1 MKKPSDGTVP
11 SLLLY
16 SEKKLDIGVTR
27 GFIMV
32 VIRGTSLE
40 RRGFVYTIGEIS
52 KIVKT
57 SVDALRY
64 YDEISLLKPSHVEE
78 SNRYRYYSKEQV
90 SQLLLIIELKQYGFS
105 LDAIRE
111 LLHTEAY
118 LDKKRLKIALSARLQ
133 QLEIEKSA
141 IEKIVASV
149 HRRINEIERD
159 EKGMS
164 VKKILIVD
172 DVPFMRQI
180 VGEILG
186 KHGYLVVMAE
196 NGLQVVEKF
205 SVEKPDIIIMDINM
219 PVMDGITATRKI
231 KETDK
236 DAKIL
241 ALSAKGFLPV
251 IFEILEQGARD
262 FVVKPFQE
270 ETIIDALIKID
281 DGNVTFNKQ
290 TFKAIIEEFGED
302 NTNKKAM
309 SQEMISKV
317 IQLCTREYDE
327 RTREE
332 IIEIM
337 QDHS

>member
-1 MKKPSDGTVP
+1 M
-11 SLLLY
+11 
-16 SEKKLDIGVTR
+16 
-27 GFIMV
+27 
-32 VIRGTSLE
+32 
-40 RRGFVYTIGEIS
+40 YTIGEIS

-64 YDEISLLKPSHVEE
+64 YDEISLLKPIYVEE

-111 LLHTEAY
+111 LLQTGAY
-118 LDKKRLKIALSARLQ
+118 LDKQRLKIALSARLQ
-133 QLEIEKSA
+133 QLEIEKNA
-141 IEKIVASV
+141 IEKVVASV
-149 HRRINEIERD
+149 HRRINAIERD
-159 EKGMS
+159 EKGMN

-172 DVPFMRQI
+172 DVAFMRQI
-180 VGEILG
+180 LGEILG
-186 KHGYLVVMAE
+186 KHGYLVVTAE
-196 NGLQVVEKF
+196 NGQQAVEKF
-205 SVEKPDIIIMDINM
+205 SDEKPDVIIMDINM

-251 IFEILEQGARD
+251 IFGILEQGARD

-270 ETIIDALIKID
+270 EAILDALKKID
-281 DGNVTFNKQ
+281 DGNVTFNIQ

-302 NTNKKAM
+302 NINKEAM

-317 IQLCTREYDE
+317 LPLCTRGYDE

-337 QDHS
+337 QYQS

>member
-1 MKKPSDGTVP
+1 M
-11 SLLLY
+11 
-16 SEKKLDIGVTR
+16 
-27 GFIMV
+27 
-32 VIRGTSLE
+32 
-40 RRGFVYTIGEIS
+40 YTIGEIS

-64 YDEISLLKPSHVEE
+64 YDEISLLKPVHVEE

-111 LLHTEAY
+111 LLHNGAY
-118 LDKKRLKIALSARLQ
+118 LDRQRLKLALSARLQ
-133 QLEIEKSA
+133 QLEIEKNA
-141 IEKIVASV
+141 LEKTVASV
-149 HRRINEIERD
+149 NRRINEIERD

-164 VKKILIVD
+164 AKKILVVD
-172 DVPFMRQI
+172 DVAFMRQI
-180 VGEILG
+180 LGEILE
-186 KHGYLVVMAE
+186 KHGYLVVTAE
-196 NGLQVVEKF
+196 NGQLAVDKF
-205 SVEKPDIIIMDINM
+205 VDEKPDIVIMDINM
-219 PVMDGITATRKI
+219 PMMDGITATKII
-231 KETDK
+231 KEIDK

-251 IFEILEQGARD
+251 IFEILAQGARD

-270 ETIIDALIKID
+270 GTILDALIRIY

-290 TFKAIIEEFGED
+290 TFQAIKEEFGED
-302 NTNKKAM
+302 NTNKEAM

-317 IQLCTREYDE
+317 LQRCTREYDE

-332 IIEIM
+332 IKEIM
-337 QDHS
+337 QYQS

>member
-1 MKKPSDGTVP
+1 
-11 SLLLY
+11 
-16 SEKKLDIGVTR
+16 
-27 GFIMV
+27 
-32 VIRGTSLE
+32 
-40 RRGFVYTIGEIS
+40 VYTIGEIS

-64 YDEISLLKPSHVEE
+64 YDEISLLKPIHVEE

-111 LLHTEAY
+111 LLNTGAY
-118 LDKKRLKIALSARLQ
+118 LDKQRLKIALSARLQ
-133 QLEIEKSA
+133 QLEIEKNT

-149 HRRINEIERD
+149 HRRINMIERD
-159 EKGMS
+159 EKEMS

-172 DVPFMRQI
+172 DVAFMRQI
-180 VGEILG
+180 LGEILE
-186 KHGYLVVMAE
+186 KHGYLVVTAE
-196 NGLQVVEKF
+196 NGLQAVEMF
-205 SVEKPDIIIMDINM
+205 SDEKPDITIMDINM
-219 PVMDGITATRKI
+219 PVIDGITATKKI

-251 IFEILEQGARD
+251 IFEILEQGARG

-270 ETIIDALIKID
+270 ETIINALIKID
-281 DGNVTFNKQ
+281 DGDVTFNKQ
-290 TFKAIIEEFGED
+290 TIKAIKEEIGE
-302 NTNKKAM
+302 NNIYKEAM

-317 IQLCTREYDE
+317 LQLCTREYDE
-327 RTREE
+327 HTREE

-337 QDHS
+337 QYQS

>member
-1 MKKPSDGTVP
+1 M
-11 SLLLY
+11 
-16 SEKKLDIGVTR
+16 
-27 GFIMV
+27 
-32 VIRGTSLE
+32 
-40 RRGFVYTIGEIS
+40 YTIGEIS

-64 YDEISLLKPSHVEE
+64 YDEISLLKPVHVEE

-90 SQLLLIIELKQYGFS
+90 SQLLLRIELKQYGFS

-111 LLHTEAY
+111 LLHNGAY
-118 LDKKRLKIALSARLQ
+118 LDRQRLKLAFSARLQ
-133 QLEIEKSA
+133 QLEIEKNA
-141 IEKIVASV
+141 LEKTVASV
-149 HRRINEIERD
+149 NRRIDEIERD

-164 VKKILIVD
+164 TKKILVVD

-180 VGEILG
+180 LSEILE
-186 KHGYLVVMAE
+186 KHGYLVVKVE
-196 NGLQVVEKF
+196 NGQQAVDKF
-205 SVEKPDIIIMDINM
+205 AYEKPDIVIMDINM
-219 PVMDGITATRKI
+219 PIMDGITATKKI
-231 KETDK
+231 KEIDK

-251 IFEILEQGARD
+251 IFDILEQGARD

-270 ETIIDALIKID
+270 ETILDALIRIY

-290 TFKAIIEEFGED
+290 IFQAIKEEFGED
-302 NTNKKAM
+302 NTNKEAL

-317 IQLCTREYDE
+317 LQLCTLEYDE

-332 IIEIM
+332 IKEIM
-337 QDHS
+337 QYQS